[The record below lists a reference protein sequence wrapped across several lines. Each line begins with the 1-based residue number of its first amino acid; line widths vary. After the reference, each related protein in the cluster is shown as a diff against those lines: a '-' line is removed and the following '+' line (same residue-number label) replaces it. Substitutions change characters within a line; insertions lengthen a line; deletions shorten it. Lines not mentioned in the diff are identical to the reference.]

1 MIRVFAKDLIRRL
14 ETFGI
19 GLAQDCKTEMVR

>member
-1 MIRVFAKDLIRRL
+1 MIGIFAEDLIRRL

-19 GLAQDCKTEMVR
+19 GLAQDCKTETVR